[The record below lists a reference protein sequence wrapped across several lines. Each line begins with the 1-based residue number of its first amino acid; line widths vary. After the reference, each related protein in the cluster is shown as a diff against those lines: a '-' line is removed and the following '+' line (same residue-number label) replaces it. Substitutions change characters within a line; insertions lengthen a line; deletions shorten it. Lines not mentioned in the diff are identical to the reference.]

1 MHNRKYCILDDADK
15 PDKSSLINGQL
26 YLLINKDQN
35 KLSSV
40 LKNNII
46 KLVLTFGL
54 VPQIK

>member
-40 LKNNII
+40 LKKTILLN
-46 KLVLTFGL
+46 LF
-54 VPQIK
+54 

>member
-35 KLSSV
+35 KLSSP
-40 LKNNII
+40 KNNII

>member
-40 LKNNII
+40 LKKHILLNLFFDMWVGNH
-46 KLVLTFGL
+46 K
-54 VPQIK
+54 